1 MITYLFIF
9 LATFAVASAVA
20 TVLSK
25 NTVTSALFLVL
36 NMVTLA
42 GVYLLLK
49 AQYLAI
55 IQILVYAG
63 AIMVLFLFV
72 IMLLNVDEE
81 ESVFKQISFKLVSGF
96 LLGTAVLAQLI
107 YAVGSYTDTL
117 PVIATAAEDIG
128 TVEAIA
134 DVLYSKY
141 LLPFQLTAML
151 LTAAVIGALLIAQH
165 KSNSRP
171 S

>member
-1 MITYLFIF
+1 MLTYLFVLF
-9 LATFAVASAVA
+9 ATFAVATAIA
-20 TVLSK
+20 TILSK

-42 GVYLLLK
+42 GLYLLLK

-72 IMLLNVDEE
+72 IMLLNVDKD
-81 ESVFKQISFKLVSGF
+81 ESVFKSISFKLVFGF
-96 LLGTAVLAQLI
+96 ILGTAVLAQLL
-107 YAVGSYTDTL
+107 YVVGSFTDTL
-117 PVIATAAEDIG
+117 PLIDAGMEDVG
-128 TVEAIA
+128 TVYAIG

-141 LLPFQLTAML
+141 LLPFQLTAVL

>member
-81 ESVFKQISFKLVSGF
+81 ESVFTQISFKLVFGF

-141 LLPFQLTAML
+141 LLPFQLTAVL

>member
-141 LLPFQLTAML
+141 LLPFQLTAVL

>member
-1 MITYLFIF
+1 MLTYLFIV

-25 NTVTSALFLVL
+25 STVTSALFLVL

-42 GVYLLLK
+42 GFYLLLK
-49 AQYLAI
+49 AQFLAI

-72 IMLLNVDEE
+72 IMLLNVDNE
-81 ESVFKQISFKLVSGF
+81 ESVFKQISFKLVFGF
-96 LLGTAVLAQLI
+96 LLGAGVLAQLI

-117 PVIATAAEDIG
+117 PVIDTAMEDVG

-141 LLPFQLTAML
+141 LLPFQLTAVL

>member
-1 MITYLFIF
+1 MLTYLFVLF
-9 LATFAVASAVA
+9 ATFAIA
-20 TVLSK
+20 TAIATILSK

-42 GVYLLLK
+42 GLYLLLK

-72 IMLLNVDEE
+72 IMLLNVDKD
-81 ESVFKQISFKLVSGF
+81 ESVLKTISFKLVFGF
-96 LLGTAVLAQLI
+96 ILGTAVLAQLF
-107 YAVGSYTDTL
+107 YVVGSFTDTL
-117 PVIATAAEDIG
+117 PLIDAGMEEVG
-128 TVEAIA
+128 TVYAIG

-141 LLPFQLTAML
+141 LLPFQLTAVL